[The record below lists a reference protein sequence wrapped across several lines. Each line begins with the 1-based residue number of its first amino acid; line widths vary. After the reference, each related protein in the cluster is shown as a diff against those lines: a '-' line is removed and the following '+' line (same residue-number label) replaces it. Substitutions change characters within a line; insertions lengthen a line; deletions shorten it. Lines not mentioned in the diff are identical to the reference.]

1 MFAGALPAPPPH
13 RPRGRPRKRPETEP
27 PKPLPVAPR
36 KPVALSRL
44 RPATHSEPDLDEE
57 ALLALAEETDESP
70 ESPWDPEDEDRA
82 RPPKPDMDEGA
93 PVQDE
98 PEDDGPGEVQA
109 ARLTMNERIRE
120 RREQQR
126 IHSAYFE
133 VDRGPEES
141 SEDDE
146 SDDEA
151 LETPTID
158 APPPRPRRR
167 LPLAER
173 YQRPG
178 RFAAADWDAL
188 AEVQDDA
195 DLFRGPRPKTRGDCV
210 GGERPCPWVACKH
223 HLYLDVLKGQVVINI
238 PIDGDL
244 PEESCALDVADKGGV
259 TLEEIGAS
267 MLLTRER
274 VRQIEAKALRK
285 LARAIERGNLTDLAD
300 LDPP

>member
-1 MFAGALPAPPPH
+1 MAPQ
-13 RPRGRPRKRPETEP
+13 E
-27 PKPLPVAPR
+27 
-36 KPVALSRL
+36 PVALL
-44 RPATHSEPDLDEE
+44 RPPPRPLPEPDLDEE

-82 RPPKPDMDEGA
+82 PKPKPNLDEDAA
-93 PVQDE
+93 PHDE
-98 PEDDGPGEVQA
+98 PEDAGPGEVQA
-109 ARLTMNERIRE
+109 ARLAVNDRIRE

-126 IHSAYFE
+126 IHSAYFVE
-133 VDRGPEES
+133 DRGPEEGS
-141 SEDDE
+141 GAEE
-146 SDDEA
+146 SDDEPH
-151 LETPTID
+151 ETPAIV
-158 APPPRPRRR
+158 APAPRPRRHLR
-167 LPLAER
+167 LVER
-173 YQRPG
+173 YRRPG
-178 RFAAADWDAL
+178 RLDTADWDAL
-188 AEVQDDA
+188 TEGEKGDA
-195 DLFRGPRPKTRGDCV
+195 DPFNDPRPKTRADCV
-210 GGERPCPWVACKH
+210 GGERPCPFVSCKH